1 MELPN
6 VRSLALD
13 STEEKGNA
21 AKRAEMT
28 RTCRSDVTKRRLA
41 FRGDGISSGGTKP
54 YGAIKELKQD
64 LELEPVE
71 AKPALTPN
79 EGS

>member
-54 YGAIKELKQD
+54 YGAIKE
-64 LELEPVE
+64 
-71 AKPALTPN
+71 PN
-79 EGS
+79 